1 MENKI
6 VPVHLNRK
14 LKTEGIDRN
23 ATQHQIACVIRQNEM
38 EVTLYNDAEMGMVY
52 EVIREVFGY
61 AR

>member
-14 LKTEGIDRN
+14 LKTEATDSDN
-23 ATQHQIACVIRQNEM
+23 ANNQIACVIRQDDM
-38 EVTLYNDAEMGMVY
+38 ELTLYNDAEMGMIY
-52 EVIREVFGY
+52 EVIREVFGD